1 MTKNELRRYI
11 REEKRHFTQQQLG
24 EMSLHIMSRLLQHPR
39 VAEAETILMYHS
51 LPDEVN
57 THDALDQLLAMGK
70 KVLLPKVISD
80 TEMTIH
86 EYTGPD
92 SLVPSEPYGIL
103 EPKADSIYDFQAAVD
118 AITSPPSPITKHL
131 IVVPGMAFD
140 GSGHRLGRGKGYY
153 DRFLSRV
160 PNNIYKIG
168 VCFPFQ
174 MVQDVPSESTD
185 ILMDEVICEAER

>member
-1 MTKNELRRYI
+1 MNKNELRKYI
-11 REEKRHFTQQQLG
+11 REQKRHFTQQQLG
-24 EMSLHIMSRLLQHPR
+24 EMSFRIMSQLLQHPR
-39 VAEAETILMYHS
+39 VKEAETLLMYHS
-51 LPDEVN
+51 LPDEVD
-57 THDALDQLLAMGK
+57 THSTLDQLLAMGK

-103 EPKADSIYDFQAAVD
+103 EPDTPELSIVNCQLSIPLV
-118 AITSPPSPITKHL
+118 
-131 IVVPGMAFD
+131 VVPGMAFD
-140 GSGHRLGRGKGYY
+140 SKMHRLGRGKGYY

-160 PNNIYKIG
+160 PNIYKIG

-174 MVQDVPSESTD
+174 FVDEVPSEPTD
-185 ILMDEVICEAER
+185 ILMDDIIYDIK

>member
-86 EYTGPD
+86 EYTGTD

-174 MVQDVPSESTD
+174 MVEDVPSESTD
-185 ILMDEVICEAER
+185 ILMDEVICESER